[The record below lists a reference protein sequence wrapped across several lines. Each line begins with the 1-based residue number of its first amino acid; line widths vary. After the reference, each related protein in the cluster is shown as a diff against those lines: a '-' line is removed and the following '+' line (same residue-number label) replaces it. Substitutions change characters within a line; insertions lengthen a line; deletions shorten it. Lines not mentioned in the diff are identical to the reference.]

1 MESRLSRS
9 EWNRVLDENLAAILA
24 AIRGTDI
31 EEVEVE
37 SGDELIRVR
46 IAPELAGRELSGAVA
61 VEAVAEG
68 PVEVPA
74 DRVGTFFRALE
85 EGEQPSIN
93 EGDVVA
99 AGDAIGYVDSL
110 QVHHALKAP
119 KAGKV
124 LQFLVE
130 DGEDVEYGELIAT
143 IEPDGGAVEEEA
155 AGPGATP
162 GAIRL

>member
-9 EWNRVLDENLAAILA
+9 EWNRVLDENLATILA

-46 IAPELAGRELSGAVA
+46 IAPELARRELTGAVE
-61 VEAVAEG
+61 VEAEAGG

-85 EGEQPSIN
+85 EGEQPLAN
-93 EGDVVA
+93 EGDAVA
-99 AGDAIGYVDSL
+99 AGDTIGYVDSL

-119 KAGKV
+119 RAGTV
-124 LQFLVE
+124 LRFLVE

-143 IEPDGGAVEEEA
+143 IEPGGGVVEEENV
-155 AGPGATP
+155 GPGAAP

>member
-61 VEAVAEG
+61 EG

-85 EGEQPSIN
+85 EGEQPSTN

-99 AGDAIGYVDSL
+99 AGDTIGYVDSL